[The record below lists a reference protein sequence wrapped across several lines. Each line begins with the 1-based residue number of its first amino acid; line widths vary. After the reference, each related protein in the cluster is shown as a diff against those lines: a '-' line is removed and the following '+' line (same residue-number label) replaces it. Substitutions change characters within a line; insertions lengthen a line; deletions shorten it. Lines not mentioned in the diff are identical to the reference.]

1 MFKNLFL
8 IRNKALFIFQNKDDE
23 QTLKKYNVTKY
34 SKTII
39 IEGSGVNTKKF
50 TYYNSLI
57 QKIQNTRKRNNKN
70 WMDIMRIG
78 FKYKPEETKKIVKK
92 IFQDDQRINKL
103 IKTLVK

>member
-1 MFKNLFL
+1 MK
-8 IRNKALFIFQNKDDE
+8 I
-23 QTLKKYNVTKY
+23 
-34 SKTII
+34 
-39 IEGSGVNTKKF
+39 NTKKF
-50 TYYNSLI
+50 AYYNSLI

-103 IKTLVK
+103 IKKLVKYAKLNQIF